1 MHICPET
8 REERMDVA
16 HPIRTVVPTLD
27 GPVLEVLARSTGPL
41 TSPEVHR
48 LVGTGSVNGI
58 RLALARLA
66 RHGLVHA
73 EEYARTLL
81 YHANREHIAWPA
93 VEQLGRLRRSLLDRI
108 GEEISSWGSQ
118 PLHASL
124 FGPAARGDGDADSD
138 IDLLLI
144 RPAGV
149 GEDDPPWSEQ
159 VDGLRGLVVDWTG
172 NRCQV
177 FQPDLTRLGE
187 HVHAGDPLM
196 EELEREAVTIAG
208 DELAAVLR
216 RLPTP
221 GPGPDR

>member
-1 MHICPET
+1 
-8 REERMDVA
+8 MDVA

-27 GPVLEVLARSTGPL
+27 GPVLEVLARSIGPL
-41 TSPEVHR
+41 TGREVHR

-73 EEYARTLL
+73 EEQARTLL
-81 YHANREHIAWPA
+81 YRANRDHIAWPA

-108 GEEISSWGSQ
+108 GEEIGSWTAQ
-118 PLHASL
+118 PVHASL
-124 FGPAARGDGDADSD
+124 FGPAARGEGDADSD
-138 IDLLLI
+138 IDILLI
-144 RPAGV
+144 RPGGV
-149 GEDDPPWSEQ
+149 GEHDPPWSEQ
-159 VDGLRGLVVDWTG
+159 VDMLRGLVVAWTG

-196 EELEREAVTIAG
+196 EQLGRDAVTVAG
-208 DELAAVLR
+208 DDLEAVLR